1 MYDTGFLP
9 AGYRLDETD
18 IDVVV
23 LRREDG
29 SFVAAFSARGVT
41 KEGIVGAAKED
52 YAALLRDRA
61 GPLGLED

>member
-29 SFVAAFSARGVT
+29 SFVAAFSALSATEESIRS
-41 KEGIVGAAKED
+41 AAEE
-52 YAALLRDRA
+52 DRA
-61 GPLGLED
+61 REQRRSA